1 MLKYIPIVKMR
12 IQTVILV
19 AVAIHQIW
27 VERDMENRSSTSKEL
42 ELDME
47 AVWALVQSYTNSS
60 TPGVSGMSK
69 PVLIGVRFSLFL
81 DILYNLIIIILN
93 NLNDLT

>member
-1 MLKYIPIVKMR
+1 MAIMLKYIPIVKMR

-47 AVWALVQSYTNSS
+47 AV
-60 TPGVSGMSK
+60 
-69 PVLIGVRFSLFL
+69 
-81 DILYNLIIIILN
+81 
-93 NLNDLT
+93 